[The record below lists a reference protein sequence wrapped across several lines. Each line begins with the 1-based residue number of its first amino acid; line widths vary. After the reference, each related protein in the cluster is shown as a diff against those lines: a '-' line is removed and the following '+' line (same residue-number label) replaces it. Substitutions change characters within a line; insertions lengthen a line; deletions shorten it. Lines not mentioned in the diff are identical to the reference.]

1 MKKIPFLI
9 LTFLLFPA
17 LGMGA
22 EIASITTV
30 DGLHMDGELLN
41 SGDILEWRKDI
52 YEMKGSG
59 GKTERFFLKP
69 GLTGRVRISEIRE
82 IRRIQTKEAPE
93 DIVTLSND
101 QKARLLLKYL
111 LIFANGKSIYI
122 SDFITME
129 HFFLEISALEGSR
142 RIYLSKLESM
152 VLKTA
157 SQEPIRQRQVQEV
170 KLKPLPEP
178 VQIESKSRMNQ
189 ITYRTQFEFISE
201 KPPNRGI
208 LIFFAGLSILL
219 TCMLV
224 LVLLLRTPKSRG
236 KNRPFQSRIRKKN
249 RRKPAKKARKRRKRG

>member
-1 MKKIPFLI
+1 MKKPTLLILAFLI
-9 LTFLLFPA
+9 LPVTGIKA
-17 LGMGA
+17 DR
-22 EIASITTV
+22 ASITTV

-52 YEMKGSG
+52 YEMTLSG
-59 GKTERFFLKP
+59 GKTEKFFLKP

-82 IRRIQTKEAPE
+82 IRRIPAGSAPE

-111 LIFANGKSIYI
+111 LILANGKYLYI

-129 HFFLEISALEGSR
+129 HFFLEISSPEGSR

-152 VLKTA
+152 VLKPA
-157 SQEPIRQRQVQEV
+157 SQEKPRQRQVQEI

-178 VQIESKSRMNQ
+178 AQDEPKNQIDQ

-208 LIFFAGLSILL
+208 LFFFAGLSVLL

-224 LVLLLRTPKSRG
+224 LVLLLRTAKG
-236 KNRPFQSRIRKKN
+236 HKRIRPPVPARSRKT
-249 RRKPAKKARKRRKRG
+249 RRKNSKKARKPRKR